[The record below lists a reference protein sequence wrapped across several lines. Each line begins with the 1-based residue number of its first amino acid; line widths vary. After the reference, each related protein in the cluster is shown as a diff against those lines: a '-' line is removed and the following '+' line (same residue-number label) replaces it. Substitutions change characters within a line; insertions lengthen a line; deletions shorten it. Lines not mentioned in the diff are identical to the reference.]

1 MAEED
6 ISQEFRLKEI
16 DETKKKNIEEIK
28 QNEFVNNK
36 HKEVCKTWLY

>member
-16 DETKKKNIEEIK
+16 DETKKNIEEIN
-28 QNEFVNNK
+28 QIEFVNNK
-36 HKEVCKTWLY
+36 HKEVCKTCLY

>member
-16 DETKKKNIEEIK
+16 DETKKKK
-28 QNEFVNNK
+28 YWRNK
-36 HKEVCKTWLY
+36 AKWIR